1 MRIPPIQC
9 LLTFEALARIRNV
22 TRTADELC
30 VTPSTVS
37 QRIKLLES
45 IMGTPL
51 FGRDDFSLTHT
62 GMDYLQDVREGLEIL
77 QRGSARRRPTL
88 RS

>member
-9 LLTFEALARIRNV
+9 RLTFEALARIRSV
-22 TRTADELC
+22 RGTAHALC

-37 QRIKLLES
+37 QRIRQLEG

-51 FGRDDFSLTHT
+51 FGREDFSLTHA
-62 GMDYLQDVREGLEIL
+62 GQHYLQDVREGPTILE
-77 QRGSARRRPTL
+77 RGSARQR
-88 RS
+88 

>member
-22 TRTADELC
+22 TRTAHELC

-37 QRIKLLES
+37 HRIRLLED
-45 IMGTPL
+45 IMGAPL
-51 FGRDDFSLTHT
+51 FGRADFSLTHT
-62 GMDYLQDVREGLEIL
+62 GVSYLQDVRQGLEIL
-77 QRGSARRRPTL
+77 QRSSARQG
-88 RS
+88 